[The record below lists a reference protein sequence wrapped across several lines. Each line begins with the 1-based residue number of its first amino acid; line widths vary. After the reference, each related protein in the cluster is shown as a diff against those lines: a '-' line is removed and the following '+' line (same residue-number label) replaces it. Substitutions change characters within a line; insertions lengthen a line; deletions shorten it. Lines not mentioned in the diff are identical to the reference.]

1 MNTKPKFSIVLVIRR
16 FFAIFVFFSIAFGI
30 VDDFLSG
37 NFTGETINGAVV
49 GLIIV
54 FFLSRTPKSLKEIKN
69 NEEIIDV
76 VEEDKDIYDE
86 ETLEEFE
93 TFDDQYEKI
102 DDVRINKKSYSP
114 VKDGENILIRIFKG
128 KTDRY

>member
-37 NFTGETINGAVV
+37 NFTGETVNGAVV

-54 FFLSRTPKSLKEIKN
+54 FFLSRTPKRLKETKN

-102 DDVRINKKSYSP
+102 DDVRVNKKSYSP

-128 KTDRY
+128 RTDRY

>member
-93 TFDDQYEKI
+93 TFDDQYGKF

-114 VKDGENILIRIFKG
+114 VKDSENIFIRIFKG

>member
-37 NFTGETINGAVV
+37 NFTGDTVNGAVV

-54 FFLSRTPKSLKEIKN
+54 FFLSRTPKSLKEKKN

-93 TFDDQYEKI
+93 TFDDQFKNI

-114 VKDGENILIRIFKG
+114 VKDGENIFIRIFKG